1 MNVDGRKRRKEQRYV
16 YRTCDKKLFRLLR
29 LRNDL
34 YCVEWGVKLYSLT
47 HPVVELMMAS
57 TVK

>member
-1 MNVDGRKRRKEQRYV
+1 MRHVGVINVAGHPLLNRRF
-16 YRTCDKKLFRLLR
+16 TRLPGCIR

-47 HPVVELMMAS
+47 HALKKP
-57 TVK
+57 